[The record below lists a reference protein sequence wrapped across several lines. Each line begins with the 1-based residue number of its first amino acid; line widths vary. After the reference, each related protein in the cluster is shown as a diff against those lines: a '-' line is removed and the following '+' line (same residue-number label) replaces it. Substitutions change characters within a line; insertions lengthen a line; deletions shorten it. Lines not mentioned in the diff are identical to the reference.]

1 MTRITDILMTIV
13 IVTSGIEHILFR
25 VMEVTSVILTTIE
38 ITSILTTLKQTIS
51 ELEVTTGSSGTIKK
65 DGVHI

>member
-1 MTRITDILMTIV
+1 MTKV
-13 IVTSGIEHILFR
+13 KVTSGIEHMLFK
-25 VMEVTSVILTTIE
+25 VMEVILVILTTIE
-38 ITSILTTLKQTIS
+38 ITSILITLKQTIS

>member
-1 MTRITDILMTIV
+1 MTKV
-13 IVTSGIEHILFR
+13 KVTSGVEHTLFR

-38 ITSILTTLKQTIS
+38 ITSILITLKQVTS
-51 ELEVTTGSSGTIKK
+51 GLEVTTGSSGIIKK

>member
-1 MTRITDILMTIV
+1 MTKV
-13 IVTSGIEHILFR
+13 KVTSGIEHILFR

>member
-1 MTRITDILMTIV
+1 MTKV
-13 IVTSGIEHILFR
+13 KVTSGVEHTLFR

>member
-1 MTRITDILMTIV
+1 MNL
-13 IVTSGIEHILFR
+13 TSGVEHTLFK
-25 VMEVTSVILTTIE
+25 VMEVTSVVLTTIE
-38 ITSILTTLKQTIS
+38 ITSILIMLKQTIS

>member
-1 MTRITDILMTIV
+1 MTKV
-13 IVTSGIEHILFR
+13 KVTSGVEHTLFR
-25 VMEVTSVILTTIE
+25 VTEITSVILTTIE
-38 ITSILTTLKQTIS
+38 IISILITLKQTIS